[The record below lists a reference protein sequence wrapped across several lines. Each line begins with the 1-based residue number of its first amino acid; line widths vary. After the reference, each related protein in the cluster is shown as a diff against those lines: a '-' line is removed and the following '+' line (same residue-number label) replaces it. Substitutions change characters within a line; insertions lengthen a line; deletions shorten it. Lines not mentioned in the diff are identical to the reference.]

1 MLLPLGLL
9 HQWDSVKKK
18 GKRKTE
24 QFDKIECRVRTV
36 ISKLISEMLK
46 ASLLRKCILML
57 GCKGLRVRWA

>member
-9 HQWDSVKKK
+9 HQWDSVKKKK

-46 ASLLRKCILML
+46 ASLLTMYLP
-57 GCKGLRVRWA
+57 

>member
-18 GKRKTE
+18 MKSKTE

-46 ASLLRKCILML
+46 ASLLTMYLP
-57 GCKGLRVRWA
+57 